1 MGELNMVRFL
11 LNIIVFVSG
20 AVLMGLEIVG
30 SRVLAPYFGSSIFVW
45 GSLISVVMAALSIG
59 YYWGGWLSAREPSYG
74 RLLTLLL
81 IPGILI
87 FFLPFLYPT
96 LNEWIAGVDFGT
108 RLNPLIASSIYFL
121 PPGIFLGTIS
131 PYVIRLAATA
141 LSTVGST
148 AGTLYAISTCGSIF
162 GTLLTAFYL
171 IPLMGV
177 TNIIHSMG
185 ITLVCLSLLVVPLLR
200 LRSIAVGRAVT
211 ALSIIGSIAIPWPS
225 IVWARLK
232 TLLEKDTF
240 YHRIRVEEDDE
251 ARYMYFDRT
260 LQSAMNLKDPTTL
273 RLIYSRY
280 TSLGFT
286 FRPDAKKIL
295 IIGLGGGSIPKKLQ
309 KEFPA
314 LEIDVVE
321 IDPEVIQIAK
331 NHFNVRESNRLHLHA
346 QDERLFLTR
355 TANQY
360 DIILLDAYYADAMPF
375 HLATREFFELAQ
387 RKLTPNGIVVANL
400 ISAVTGPSG
409 KIARAFV
416 KTERRVFPQTYVFA
430 ARRAENVSTDTV
442 QNIIVVATKDKQRLE
457 IKEIVKRSIALN
469 KGLFPDPIQDIGVA
483 YYDGPL
489 PDQDVPVL
497 TDDYAPTDNL
507 LHP

>member
-185 ITLVCLSLLVVPLLR
+185 IILVCLFLLVVPLLR
-200 LRSIAVGRAVT
+200 LRSVAVGRAVT
-211 ALSIIGSIAIPWPS
+211 VLSIIGS
-225 IVWARLK
+225 
-232 TLLEKDTF
+232 
-240 YHRIRVEEDDE
+240 
-251 ARYMYFDRT
+251 
-260 LQSAMNLKDPTTL
+260 
-273 RLIYSRY
+273 
-280 TSLGFT
+280 
-286 FRPDAKKIL
+286 
-295 IIGLGGGSIPKKLQ
+295 GGGSIPKKLQ
-309 KEFPA
+309 KEFPS

-321 IDPEVIQIAK
+321 IDLEVIQIAK

-346 QDERLFLTR
+346 QDGRLFLTR

-430 ARRAENVSTDTV
+430 ARRAENVSTDTI

-469 KGLFPDPIQDIGVA
+469 KGLFPDPIQDIGV
-483 YYDGPL
+483 D
-489 PDQDVPVL
+489 
-497 TDDYAPTDNL
+497 
-507 LHP
+507 

>member
-1 MGELNMVRFL
+1 MVRFL

-200 LRSIAVGRAVT
+200 LRSVAVGRAVT

-286 FRPDAKKIL
+286 FRPDAKRIL

-309 KEFPA
+309 KEFPS

-346 QDERLFLTR
+346 QDGRLFLTR

-430 ARRAENVSTDTV
+430 ARRAENVSTDTI

>member
-1 MGELNMVRFL
+1 MVRFL

-200 LRSIAVGRAVT
+200 LRSVAVGRAVT

-260 LQSAMNLKDPTTL
+260 LQSAMNLKDPMTL

-286 FRPDAKKIL
+286 FRPDAKRIL

-309 KEFPA
+309 KEFPS

-346 QDERLFLTR
+346 QDGRLFLTR

-430 ARRAENVSTDTV
+430 ARRAENVSTDTI

-457 IKEIVKRSIALN
+457 IKEIVKQSIALN